1 MNSLSLVDTSPRPLG
16 SLPPVSAFGFGCW
29 RFLPHLVPD
38 PAGLLAS
45 AHECGI
51 NLIDTADVY
60 GYDWGGSGFGEAELH
75 LGRVFAASP
84 SMREKFILCGKS
96 GIRPGTP
103 YDSSRDYLR
112 QAIDASL
119 RRLHTDHLDLFL
131 VHRPDFF
138 THPADLAASLL
149 EFRNRGLIREA
160 GVSNFLP
167 SQVEALQS
175 YLPFPLVAVQP
186 QFSAFH
192 LAPLHDGQLD
202 QSQRL
207 NLRPLAWS
215 PLDGGRLGDSATAVL
230 GGPSQQLLDTLDRLA
245 LREDLSRSALALAF
259 VLAHP
264 SRPVALLG
272 STRPKRLQE
281 AVRASRARLD
291 RGDLYAIVAAGGM
304 ELP

>member
-1 MNSLSLVDTSPRPLG
+1 MNPSLVDATPRPLG
-16 SLPPVSAFGFGCW
+16 SLPEVSAFGFGCW

-38 PAGLLAS
+38 PEGLLVS

-60 GYDWGGSGFGEAELH
+60 GYDWGGSGFGEAESH

-84 SMREKFILCGKS
+84 ALRDKFILCGKS

-112 QAIDASL
+112 QAIEASL
-119 RRLHTDHLDLFL
+119 RRLRTDHLDVFL
-131 VHRPDFF
+131 VHRPDVF

-149 EFRNRGLIREA
+149 EFRHRGLIREA

-167 SQVEALQS
+167 SQVEALQA

-202 QSQRL
+202 LCQRL

-215 PLDGGRLGDSATAVL
+215 PLDGGRLGDGAPAVP
-230 GGPSQQLLDTLDRLA
+230 GGPSQKLLDTLDTLA
-245 LREDLSRSALALAF
+245 QGQGLSRSTVALAF

-272 STRPKRLQE
+272 STRPERLHD
-281 AVRASRARLD
+281 AVKAAQARLD
-291 RGDLYAIVAAGGM
+291 RADLYALISASGM
-304 ELP
+304 NLP